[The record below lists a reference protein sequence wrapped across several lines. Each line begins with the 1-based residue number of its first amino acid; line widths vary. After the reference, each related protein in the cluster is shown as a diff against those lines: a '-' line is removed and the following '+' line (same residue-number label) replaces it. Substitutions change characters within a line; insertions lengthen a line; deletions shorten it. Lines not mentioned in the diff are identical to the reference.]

1 MATWSDTG
9 YLQLDSIIDESTWE
23 ALESEANALVP
34 HAHEDGL
41 PSVQTFRDGSFCSPA
56 HFSSHKGG
64 PAFQSVLR
72 SREVLTAIREATE
85 LPRLVPVRCGY
96 NFYRP
101 GDFLGPHR
109 DSIKATVTVLI
120 GLTDNL
126 DQMGWAPE
134 HRHSSNDEVVAM
146 ISDDNLFDSL
156 PEKGMPIAR
165 RSAQAFDGY
174 NIPHWRTPFNSD
186 LGILGTFCYFDL

>member
-9 YLQLDSIIDESTWE
+9 HLQLDYLIDESTWD
-23 ALESEANALVP
+23 ALESEAQALHP
-34 HAHEDGL
+34 HAHGDSL
-41 PSVQTFRDGSFCSPA
+41 PSLRTFRDGSFCSPA
-56 HFSSHKGG
+56 RFRSHKGG

-72 SREVLTAIREATE
+72 SRDVLGAIREATE

-96 NFYRP
+96 NFYGP

-126 DQMGWAPE
+126 DRMGWAPQ
-134 HRHSSNDEVVAM
+134 HRRSSNDDVVAL
-146 ISDDNLFDSL
+146 ISDDNLFGALSED
-156 PEKGMPIAR
+156 GMPIVR

-174 NIPHWRTPFNSD
+174 NIPHWRTPFTSD